1 MSTNEEKIAAVK
13 RWLLTRKPQLGDI
26 DLDLDLIENRIID
39 SLGFVEFLLFL
50 EQLAGRE
57 LPTDA
62 PSIKAYRTLR
72 SLRDNVLGAEGASL

>member
-1 MSTNEEKIAAVK
+1 MSTNGENLAAVK
-13 RWLLTRKPQLGDI
+13 RWLLARKPQLGDI

-39 SLGFVEFLLFL
+39 SLGFVDFLFFL

-62 PSIKAYRTLR
+62 QSIKAYRTLR
-72 SLRDNVLGAEGASL
+72 SLRDNVLGPASASL